1 MWEVAA
7 SEMVTPQKGG
17 GNATVGDFTIIII
30 IVITKQRERNSPFVH
45 QACVVLHQV
54 FAEGTKEA
62 EALVGE
68 RLWCKHKP
76 LQHRRAVMS
85 SHQQNVTFYF

>member
-1 MWEVAA
+1 MPWL
-7 SEMVTPQKGG
+7 VTLLL
-17 GNATVGDFTIIII
+17 TIEDEKRSFEISK
-30 IVITKQRERNSPFVH
+30 KQRERNSPFVH

-76 LQHRRAVMS
+76 LQQRRAESCQATRKMS
-85 SHQQNVTFYF
+85 LYF

>member
-1 MWEVAA
+1 M
-7 SEMVTPQKGG
+7 
-17 GNATVGDFTIIII
+17 VGDFTIIII
-30 IVITKQRERNSPFVH
+30 TKQHERNSPFVH

-68 RLWCKHKP
+68 RLRCKHKP
-76 LQHRRAVMS
+76 LQHREVQ
-85 SHQQNVTFYF
+85 SHHVKPPAKCHFLFLKEEKQEL